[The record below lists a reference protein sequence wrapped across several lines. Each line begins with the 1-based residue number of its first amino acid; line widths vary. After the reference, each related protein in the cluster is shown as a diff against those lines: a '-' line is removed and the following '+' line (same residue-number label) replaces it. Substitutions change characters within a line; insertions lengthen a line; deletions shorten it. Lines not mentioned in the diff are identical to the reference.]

1 MTTALIHVLL
11 AISLNG
17 NPVSVAQATF
27 PAAQALCV
35 PALGVPD
42 RLWDIADNLVKQGKY
57 QTAARAYYQLFRC
70 DIWAP
75 IFPHVAD
82 LGLLG
87 PFDGALREAAGGKFL
102 NATAKLKQIIKALPE
117 FGEARFLMGV
127 FQWSAGLH
135 AEARATWRNT
145 ITAPYFA
152 MPPGPPEMPFVVTE
166 GKKFLRWSYSRG

>member
-70 DIWAP
+70 GTWTP
-75 IFPHVAD
+75 ISPHVAD
-82 LGLLG
+82 LSQLG

-117 FGEARFLMGV
+117 FGEARFLIGV

-135 AEARATWRNT
+135 AEARATWRST

-152 MPPGPPEMPFVVTE
+152 LPPGPPETPFVVTE
-166 GKKFLRWSYSRG
+166 AEKLLRWSYSQG